1 MDVGS
6 NQSDQLESETYTEI
20 KIIQVVGAQP
30 EERVV
35 QNTVE
40 ETTVTSATEVAELQ
54 ENETSEEEGTEDNA
68 ANAPSEPP
76 ALVLW
81 QEKSSTLDS
90 PPKCKELDFL
100 SLAKVSGSPTGAQA
114 RCLWSPSAS
123 PSTSI
128 LKRAIKREPEEDS
141 SSPANKN
148 RRVSFANPIYQEEL
162 ADDIDRRSPVLRTH
176 PCNNGSQ
183 SSRSAKS
190 SPSHQ
195 AKITEMGKEPT
206 PIPTESVYPALMGC
220 KASVDIILPQITSNT
235 WTRGLGHLI
244 RAKNIRT
251 VGDLSSLTAAE
262 IKTLPIRSP
271 RVLNVRKVLK
281 GYHEQQVKSRGMEE
295 NAGLDDTE
303 KSSNAMGDT
312 FFSANENADVCEP
325 EVSSTGESSAIDLWA
340 QVNLLADQ
348 ISSERLRNYS
358 GNELFEM
365 QEKLHSMTDCIMKT
379 LKSRWT
385 LSRSCETTV

>member
-1 MDVGS
+1 M
-6 NQSDQLESETYTEI
+6 Q
-20 KIIQVVGAQP
+20 
-30 EERVV
+30 
-35 QNTVE
+35 
-40 ETTVTSATEVAELQ
+40 
-54 ENETSEEEGTEDNA
+54 
-68 ANAPSEPP
+68 
-76 ALVLW
+76 
-81 QEKSSTLDS
+81 QEKSSPLDS

-100 SLAKVSGSPTGAQA
+100 SLAKVSGSPTGTQA

-123 PSTSI
+123 PSISI

-162 ADDIDRRSPVLRTH
+162 ADDIDRRSPVLRIH

-183 SSRSAKS
+183 SLRSAKS
-190 SPSHQ
+190 SPNHQ
-195 AKITEMGKEPT
+195 AKLITTPTKGSLSPGTRSHKYKTSKKCLITEMGSEPT
-206 PIPTESVYPALMGC
+206 PVPTESIYPALMGC

-271 RVLNVRKVLK
+271 RVLNLRKVLK

-303 KSSNAMGDT
+303 KSISAMDET
-312 FFSANENADVCEP
+312 FFSTNENADGCET

-348 ISSERLRNYS
+348 ITSERLRNYS
-358 GNELFEM
+358 ENELFEM
-365 QEKLHSMTDCIMKT
+365 QEKLHTITDCIMKT
-379 LKSRWT
+379 LKSRWM